1 MSTTVALNDNQK
13 KDHDKLL
20 THLLRTRDELML
32 VDPRSLTLDEHI
44 QWNEQMYQT
53 GLAITKLEGAILTS
67 IAENYANQLP
77 NLKAATKQL
86 TDDLYSLR
94 KATDVIAAVSSVLG
108 TITSII
114 SLLG

>member
-1 MSTTVALNDNQK
+1 MSIKIALNANQI

-20 THLLRTRDELML
+20 IHLLRTRDELML

-67 IAENYANQLP
+67 IAEDYANQLP
-77 NLKAATKQL
+77 NLEAATKKL
-86 TDDLYSLR
+86 NDELYSLR
-94 KATDVIAAVSSVLG
+94 KANDVIAAVSSVLG